1 MINDVRFLHHEP
13 CPQCGSRDNLG
24 VWSDGH
30 KWCFGCNYY
39 VSGSIKNVFNSVVIR
54 PTGSAIGAGVS
65 LPSDYTTSI
74 PKQGRDWLKKY
85 YLTDKEIYDN
95 RIGWSQTGWFLTKK
109 EQQIAPLLILP
120 VFADSQLVMWQGRNF
135 GSVGPK
141 YLTMGNKGVY
151 DVIHGSRGMCD
162 SVCITED
169 KVSAIKVGRYVDAM
183 PAYGSS
189 LNMEQMLHL
198 SKGYDNL
205 LIWLDHDKLR
215 ESHRLAKRAGFM
227 FKDVRV
233 IDSHYDPKDY
243 MDDEIKEFING
254 VS

>member
-1 MINDVRFLHHEP
+1 MNDVLFLHHEP

-39 VSGSIKNVFNSVVIR
+39 EPGGVESIRSRMEQQSDRTSIR
-54 PTGSAIGAGVS
+54 TGVS

-120 VFADSQLVMWQGRNF
+120 VFGDSQLLMWQGRNF
-135 GSVGPK
+135 GTVGPK
-141 YLTMGNKGVY
+141 YLTFGNKAVY
-151 DVIHGSRGMCD
+151 DVVRGSRGISD
-162 SVCITED
+162 SICITED
-169 KVSAIKVGRYVDAM
+169 KVSAIKVGRYVDSM
-183 PAYGSS
+183 PAYGSF
-189 LNMEQMLHL
+189 LNMEQLIHL

-205 LIWLDHDKLR
+205 LIWLDHDKLK

-227 FKDVRV
+227 FKNVRV

-243 MDDEIKEFING
+243 MDDEIKEYLQ
-254 VS
+254 